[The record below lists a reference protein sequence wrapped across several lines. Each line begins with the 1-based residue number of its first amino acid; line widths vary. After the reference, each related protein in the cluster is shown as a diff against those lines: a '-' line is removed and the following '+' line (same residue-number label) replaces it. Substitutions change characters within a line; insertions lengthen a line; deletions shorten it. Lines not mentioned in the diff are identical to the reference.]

1 MTAARARARDAA
13 SWLAA
18 LAAAT
23 VPLSTSVSGAAIA
36 AWTVAALLAFERER
50 AAAALREPAAMLPLA
65 LVAFAAL
72 SLAWTSA
79 PLGEGA
85 RALTS
90 YLKLLAIPLL
100 LITLDREG
108 ARRVA
113 LAFLAANLVVLAL
126 STGHVLWPAGPWR
139 FMKAPGILT
148 NDYATQSL
156 QFTLCAFGL
165 AHVAADELRRRPA
178 LALAAALLAAAF
190 VANVLFVVAARTT
203 FLVVLVLAAL
213 FVAQRV
219 RRPGLALG
227 GAALALALAAGIV
240 MTSDYAR
247 QRLAAITQELDDA
260 ERRGAL
266 TSSGYRAFFWR
277 EGAGFV
283 AAAPV
288 LGHGVGATR
297 ALYAARVAET
307 GTDPSNVT
315 ADPHSQALFV
325 AIHLGAAG
333 LALLFAV
340 WLAHAALFLGPGRA
354 ERIGLGVV
362 AQFVVSSAVNSH
374 LAVYT
379 LGWIYVFAVGAM
391 GAAALARR
399 SQRPG
404 VPMPSRL
411 G

>member
-1 MTAARARARDAA
+1 MTPAKARAHEAA
-13 SWLAA
+13 GWLAA
-18 LAAAT
+18 LAAAS
-23 VPLSTSVSGAAIA
+23 VPLSTSISGVAIL
-36 AWTVAALLAFERER
+36 AWAVAALLGVERER
-50 AAAALREPAAMLPLA
+50 AAAVLREPAAIFPIA

-72 SLAWTSA
+72 SLAWTSV
-79 PLGEGA
+79 PVGEGA

-100 LITLDREG
+100 MTTLDRDG

-126 STGHVLWPAGPWR
+126 STGHIAWPAGPWR

-165 AHVAADELRRRPA
+165 AHLAADELRRRPA
-178 LALAAALLAAAF
+178 LALGAALLAAGF
-190 VANVLFVVAARTT
+190 VANVLFLVAARTT

-227 GAALALALAAGIV
+227 GAALALALASGLV
-240 MTSDYAR
+240 MTSDFAR
-247 QRLAAITQELDDA
+247 QRLAAVTQELADA
-260 ERRGAL
+260 EERGAL

-283 AAAPV
+283 AAAPII
-288 LGHGVGATR
+288 GHGVGATR

-325 AIHLGAAG
+325 AIHLGGAG

-340 WLAHAALFLGPGRA
+340 WLAPAALFLGPGLA
-354 ERIGLGVV
+354 ERVGLGVV

-391 GAAALARR
+391 GAAVLARR
-399 SQRPG
+399 RSPQAG
-404 VPMPSRL
+404 
-411 G
+411 